1 MMLLSEAAKA
11 INAAF
16 SGVDVNFSG
25 VTTDSRKIATGDLFV
40 ALKGERFD
48 GHDYVMQCLEQGAVA
63 AIVDERSAVSGQQS
77 AKPLLA
83 VKDTRLGLGELA
95 AYWRSKFSFPLA
107 AITGSNGKTT
117 VKEMLASILRAAS
130 SQDGVLATEG
140 NLNNDIGL
148 PLTLLKLRA
157 NHRYAVAEMGM
168 NHPGEIAYL
177 TKLAQPTVALVNN
190 AGAAHL
196 EGLGS
201 VEAVARAKGEIF
213 SGLAIDGIA
222 VINAD
227 DAYASLWRE
236 LAAPRKVLTFGL
248 ENVADVSASYVLEAD
263 GVALILKTPEGNAD
277 LRLGVPGLHNL
288 KNALAASAAALA
300 MHVPMRAVV
309 EGLKA
314 FGGVKGRLQGK
325 SGCCG
330 AVIIDDTYNANP
342 ASMRAAIGVLAA
354 IPGKKIFVMGDMGEL
369 GDDAAAMHRAIGA
382 EAKAA
387 GIEALFALGT
397 MTTEAVAGFGA
408 GAAHFETLEELA
420 ATVRGQLATGVTVL
434 VKGSRFMR
442 MERVVE
448 VLMEKENASCC

>member
-1 MMLLSEAAKA
+1 MMRLSEAAKA
-11 INAAF
+11 INATF
-16 SGVDVNFSG
+16 NGVDTVFSG
-25 VTTDSRKIATGDLFV
+25 VTTDSRKIAAGNMFV

-48 GHDYVMQCLEQGAVA
+48 GHDYVHQCLEQGAVA
-63 AIVDERSAVSGQQS
+63 AMVDQRSAVSSQLS

-83 VKDTRLGLGELA
+83 VLDTRLGLGELA
-95 AYWRSKFSFPLA
+95 AYWRGKFNIPLA

-130 SQDGVLATEG
+130 SHDGVLATEG

-157 NHRYAVAEMGM
+157 SHRYAVAEMGM

-177 TKLAQPTVALVNN
+177 TKLAQPTVALITN

-213 SGLAIDGIA
+213 EGLAVDGVA
-222 VINAD
+222 VINVD
-227 DAYASLWRE
+227 DAYAPLWRE
-236 LAAPRKVLTFGL
+236 LAAPHKVLTFGL
-248 ENVADVSASYVLEAD
+248 DNAADVSASFVLEAD
-263 GVALILKTPEGNAD
+263 AVKLMLKTPEGNVD
-277 LRLGVPGLHNL
+277 LRLGVPGKHNL

-300 MHVPMRAVV
+300 MGMPLQAIVD
-309 EGLKA
+309 GLQA
-314 FGGVKGRLQGK
+314 FGGVKGRLQRK
-325 SGCCG
+325 VGCCG

-354 IPGKKIFVMGDMGEL
+354 IPGTKAFVMGDMGEL
-369 GDDAAAMHRAIGA
+369 GDDAAALHRAIGV

-387 GIEALFALGT
+387 GVDALYALGD
-397 MTTEAVAGFGA
+397 MTAEAVSGFGA
-408 GAAHFETLEELA
+408 GAEHFKTAEELSA
-420 ATVRGQLATGVTVL
+420 AVRASMAAGVTVL

-448 VLMEKENASCC
+448 ALMEKEDASCC

>member
-1 MMLLSEAAKA
+1 MMLLSEAGKA
-11 INAAF
+11 INADLC
-16 SGVDVNFSG
+16 GIDTHFSG
-25 VTTDSRKIATGDLFV
+25 VTTDSRKVVAGDLFV

-48 GHDYVMQCLEQGAVA
+48 GHDYVAQCLDQGAVA
-63 AIVDERSAVSGQQS
+63 AMVDQQSMVCGQQS

-83 VKDTRLGLGELA
+83 VKDARLGLGELA
-95 AYWRSKFSFPLA
+95 AYWRSKFSMPLA

-130 SQDGVLATEG
+130 SQEGVLATEG

-157 NHRYAVAEMGM
+157 SHRYAVAEMGM

-177 TKLAQPTVALVNN
+177 TKLAQPTVALITN

-227 DAYASLWRE
+227 DTYASLWRE
-236 LAAPRKVLTFGL
+236 LAVPRKRLTFGL
-248 ENVADVSASYVLEAD
+248 ESSADVSARYVLED
-263 GVALILKTPEGNAD
+263 YGVELCLKTPEGD
-277 LRLGVPGLHNL
+277 VDVRLGVPGLHNL
-288 KNALAASAAALA
+288 KNALAASAAAVA
-300 MHVPMRAVV
+300 MHVPLQTIAD
-309 EGLKA
+309 GLQA
-314 FGGVKGRLQGK
+314 FGGVKGRLQRK

-330 AVIIDDTYNANP
+330 AVLIDDTYNANP

-354 IPGKKIFVMGDMGEL
+354 ITGEKIFVMGDMGEL
-369 GDDAAAMHRAIGA
+369 GENAAALHREIGA

-387 GIEALFALGT
+387 GVDALYALGV

-408 GAAHFETLEELA
+408 GAAHFETLENLVA
-420 ATVRGQLATGVTVL
+420 VVREKLATGVTVL

-448 VLMEKENASCC
+448 ALMEKEIASCC